1 VKETASLTRV
11 RLTYGDRTV
20 NLLPGNYLIGRGPQ
34 CHIVLDDP
42 RVSRAH
48 ARLTVDGAGVAIEDI
63 GSANGVYINGDRIAA
78 LVRMKHGDGVVI
90 GDQELWFEVA
100 KSEQRRPPRDTIPED
115 APLKP
120 ADYVAEDVFS
130 TARADALEMLG
141 GVAER
146 ALAAGEPGQAETVIH
161 ARLAEVLNCARA
173 RQPVH
178 PDVAARA
185 LRIALELGRQL
196 RARRWI
202 DYAIDL
208 LTVLGVPCSPELVRH
223 VRAARAVTG
232 PPDPGRLAAYAR
244 CVRAL
249 PMSLD
254 KVRTVAL
261 VDELSG

>member
-1 VKETASLTRV
+1 V
-11 RLTYGDRTV
+11 RLSYNERTV

-34 CHIVLDDP
+34 CHVVLDDP
-42 RVSRAH
+42 RVSRVH
-48 ARLTVDGAGVAIEDI
+48 ARLTVDSGGVAIEDV
-63 GSANGVYINGDRIAA
+63 GSANGVYVNGERIAS
-78 LVRMKHGDGVVI
+78 LVRMSDGDGVVI
-90 GDQELWFEVA
+90 GDQELRFHVA
-100 KSEQRRPPRDTIPED
+100 ATEPRRQQRDTVPED
-115 APLKP
+115 MRHEPVEYS
-120 ADYVAEDVFS
+120 ADDAFS

-146 ALAAGEPGQAETVIH
+146 ALAAGEAAQAETVIH
-161 ARLAEVLNCARA
+161 SRLAEVLDQLRA

-178 PDVAARA
+178 PDVSGRA
-185 LRIALELGRQL
+185 LRIALELARQL

-202 DYAIDL
+202 DYTIDL
-208 LTVLGVPCSPELVRH
+208 LTALAVPCTPELVRQ

-232 PPDPGRLAAYAR
+232 PPDRSRLAAYAR

-261 VDELSG
+261 VDELST